1 MDGAEAGRLPHQ
13 GEGTQGNLLHGA
25 VLFGDLKD
33 VIPQGI
39 HIQHR
44 IFGLLD
50 DYVRGNAV
58 QLQSGGG
65 GVVRQGGGQLHIDL
79 RHGQAVLHGGVAV
92 DGNVEGRGSVLQSVG
107 NLRHAGDVCQRL
119 ANLCGGGLEGVHV
132 VAVDVY
138 RNAAAGEHTHIHHG
152 GRGRHLAGQIRA
164 GFLDLLAH
172 RRAAGRVVGE
182 SDINRYVVG
191 FSASHAQ
198 HGGAAAHH
206 RAHGLDAVNFRY
218 SVQHLI
224 GKRGGLGHV
233 RILGHG
239 EGNVHAGHIHVRHED
254 EALGKTPQR
263 RDHQQRCRNNQNH
276 GLMPQRPLNRLAV
289 GGKQML
295 FQKPR
300 LDLVLP
306 AQHPRRH
313 GRHQCQGNDQACQ
326 QGIGHGERQIGKQL
340 LGDTR
345 DEHDGQEH
353 ADGGQGRGRHRPRH
367 LSCAGDGGLNDVG
380 PLGPQAVNILDDHH
394 GVIHQHTHRHGK
406 AGQGDHVD
414 GHAGEVHQHDGKDHA
429 DGDGAKGDK
438 GWAQIPQE
446 QEQDQDREHRT
457 QQEAIQNGIN
467 DQIDIVALTH
477 QGHEA

>member
-1 MDGAEAGRLPHQ
+1 
-13 GEGTQGNLLHGA
+13 
-25 VLFGDLKD
+25 
-33 VIPQGI
+33 
-39 HIQHR
+39 
-44 IFGLLD
+44 
-50 DYVRGNAV
+50 
-58 QLQSGGG
+58 
-65 GVVRQGGGQLHIDL
+65 
-79 RHGQAVLHGGVAV
+79 
-92 DGNVEGRGSVLQSVG
+92 
-107 NLRHAGDVCQRL
+107 
-119 ANLCGGGLEGVHV
+119 
-132 VAVDVY
+132 
-138 RNAAAGEHTHIHHG
+138 
-152 GRGRHLAGQIRA
+152 
-164 GFLDLLAH
+164 
-172 RRAAGRVVGE
+172 
-182 SDINRYVVG
+182 
-191 FSASHAQ
+191 
-198 HGGAAAHH
+198 
-206 RAHGLDAVNFRY
+206 
-218 SVQHLI
+218 
-224 GKRGGLGHV
+224 
-233 RILGHG
+233 
-239 EGNVHAGHIHVRHED
+239 
-254 EALGKTPQR
+254 
-263 RDHQQRCRNNQNH
+263 
-276 GLMPQRPLNRLAV
+276 
-289 GGKQML
+289 ML

-313 GRHQCQGNDQACQ
+313 GGHQCQGNDQACQ

-353 ADGGQGRGRHRPRH
+353 ADGGQRGGRHRPRH

-406 AGQGDHVD
+406 AGQRDHID

-477 QGHEA
+477 QGHEAQARVFLFQRPEARFNVVGSLGGGVGALLFKAQHDAVLAVELGVGRVPVVGEHDHRHILQPHGVDAVNARVEQDKIFQRLLIRDLVAHGDHVFDPVLLRVSRRHGKILGGEDLRYHFHGDDVVQVGLVQRVLPAAFHGVQTAFDLA